1 MYDNNNRRNTMTLT
15 QIVSSAKKVG
25 IVVTASNG
33 KWNLRYADSPTMRP
47 LRLSSIADVRLVV
60 VAEITTRLA
69 TYPQE

>member
-1 MYDNNNRRNTMTLT
+1 MTLT

-25 IVVTASNG
+25 IVITSDNG

-47 LRLSSIADVRLVV
+47 LRLSKLADVRLVV

-69 TYPQE
+69 NYPQG